1 MTRQEFT
8 DRLAAR
14 LAESLPPSAVRSQV
28 RYYEGYIDAEIR
40 NGKTEEEATA
50 GLGDPVLI
58 ARSILE
64 SPHSEADFTVSDGDA
79 YEEGSY
85 QGANQPGESG
95 AGDALT
101 DTTPGGTENGSGREA
116 AERGRTETA
125 GCWHEAEDSRTETA
139 GSRHEAEDSRAET
152 AGSRHEAEDSR
163 TETVGS
169 RAETADR
176 RKETDSRTKPE
187 RNRVFRDDSGRPDVG
202 LIMVIVLAVIVVV
215 SLVRIAA
222 GAAVPVIP
230 VLLLILALLLVW
242 FMYSGRRRS

>member
-139 GSRHEAEDSRAET
+139 GSRHEAEDSRTET
-152 AGSRHEAEDSR
+152 A
-163 TETVGS
+163 GS

-187 RNRVFRDDSGRPDVG
+187 RNRVFRDDSGRPDIG

>member
-139 GSRHEAEDSRAET
+139 GSR
-152 AGSRHEAEDSR
+152 
-163 TETVGS
+163 
-169 RAETADR
+169 AETADR

-187 RNRVFRDDSGRPDVG
+187 RNRVFRDDSGRPDIG

>member
-125 GCWHEAEDSRTETA
+125 G
-139 GSRHEAEDSRAET
+139 
-152 AGSRHEAEDSR
+152 
-163 TETVGS
+163 
-169 RAETADR
+169 
-176 RKETDSRTKPE
+176 SRTKPE

>member
-125 GCWHEAEDSRTETA
+125 GSRHEAEDSRTETA

>member
-101 DTTPGGTENGSGREA
+101 DTTPGRTENGSGREA

-125 GCWHEAEDSRTETA
+125 GCW
-139 GSRHEAEDSRAET
+139 
-152 AGSRHEAEDSR
+152 HEAEDSR

>member
-152 AGSRHEAEDSR
+152 AGSRHEAEDR
-163 TETVGS
+163 RAETAGG

>member
-125 GCWHEAEDSRTETA
+125 GCWHEAEDSRTET
-139 GSRHEAEDSRAET
+139 
-152 AGSRHEAEDSR
+152 
-163 TETVGS
+163 VGS

-187 RNRVFRDDSGRPDVG
+187 RNRVFRDDSGRPDIG

>member
-125 GCWHEAEDSRTETA
+125 GSRHEAEDSRTETA
-139 GSRHEAEDSRAET
+139 GSRHEAEDSRTET
-152 AGSRHEAEDSR
+152 A
-163 TETVGS
+163 GS

-187 RNRVFRDDSGRPDVG
+187 RNRVFRDDSGRPDIG

>member
-116 AERGRTETA
+116 AERGRTETGQPGGDGGPQERDRQPDETGAEPRVPRRQRTAGRRADHGDRA
-125 GCWHEAEDSRTETA
+125 GCHCGRVARPHRSRSSRSGDSGASADPGLAA
-139 GSRHEAEDSRAET
+139 GLVH
-152 AGSRHEAEDSR
+152 
-163 TETVGS
+163 
-169 RAETADR
+169 
-176 RKETDSRTKPE
+176 
-187 RNRVFRDDSGRPDVG
+187 VFRKTPVVRP
-202 LIMVIVLAVIVVV
+202 
-215 SLVRIAA
+215 
-222 GAAVPVIP
+222 
-230 VLLLILALLLVW
+230 
-242 FMYSGRRRS
+242 RRRVH

>member
-125 GCWHEAEDSRTETA
+125 GSRNEAEDSRTETA
-139 GSRHEAEDSRAET
+139 
-152 AGSRHEAEDSR
+152 
-163 TETVGS
+163 GS

-187 RNRVFRDDSGRPDVG
+187 RNRVFRDDSGRPDIG

>member
-125 GCWHEAEDSRTETA
+125 GSRNEAEDSRTETA
-139 GSRHEAEDSRAET
+139 GSRHEAEDRRAET
-152 AGSRHEAEDSR
+152 AG
-163 TETVGS
+163 G

-187 RNRVFRDDSGRPDVG
+187 RNRVFRDDSGRPDIG

>member
-125 GCWHEAEDSRTETA
+125 G
-139 GSRHEAEDSRAET
+139 
-152 AGSRHEAEDSR
+152 SRHEAEDSR
-163 TETVGS
+163 TETAGS

>member
-125 GCWHEAEDSRTETA
+125 GCWHEAEDSRTET
-139 GSRHEAEDSRAET
+139 
-152 AGSRHEAEDSR
+152 
-163 TETVGS
+163 VGS